1 MSVST
6 VVVRNGK
13 MSDVVYHPGTK
24 TFMSM
29 DECVIV
35 NVPDHIEDVE
45 MYLEDLVFGETNE

>member
-1 MSVST
+1 
-6 VVVRNGK
+6 